1 MENAARTLYDGA
13 VVVYE
18 LAFARRHSSYIRVPF
33 DSLLPARQI

>member
-1 MENAARTLYDGA
+1 MENAARTLYDSA

-18 LAFARRHSSYIRVPF
+18 LAFARRHIRVPF